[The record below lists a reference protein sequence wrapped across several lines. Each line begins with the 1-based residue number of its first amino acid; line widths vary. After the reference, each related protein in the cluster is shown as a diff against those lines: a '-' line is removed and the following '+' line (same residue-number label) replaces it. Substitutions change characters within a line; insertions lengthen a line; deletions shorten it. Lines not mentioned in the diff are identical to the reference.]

1 MSLAQGSI
9 VELRRLRVSDLKAAA
24 RFPFALSAAEPMSNP
39 ERARAVYDETGFWTP
54 AAGVAA
60 IEAKDRLVG
69 TIQFYSAGPSIHGF
83 ELAYQLHDPDDV
95 GKGYV
100 AEAIRLF
107 GDLLFAQHPNVRR
120 LQILAPRWD
129 DVMARRVEDAGF
141 ASEGVLRKAG
151 FNADGPEDC
160 LLYSRVRD

>member
-1 MSLAQGSI
+1 MSLAEGSI

-24 RFPFALSAAEPMSNP
+24 RFPFALSAVEPMSNP

-54 AAGVAA
+54 DTGVAA
-60 IEAKDRLVG
+60 IEADDRLVG
-69 TIQFYSAGPSIHGF
+69 TIQYYRAGASIHGF

-95 GKGYV
+95 GKGY
-100 AEAIRLF
+100 ASEALRLL
-107 GDLLFAQHPNVRR
+107 GDLLFAQHSNVRR
-120 LQILAPRWD
+120 LQLLVPKWD
-129 DVMARRVEDAGF
+129 DTSARRVEDAGY

-160 LLYSRVRD
+160 ILYSRVRD